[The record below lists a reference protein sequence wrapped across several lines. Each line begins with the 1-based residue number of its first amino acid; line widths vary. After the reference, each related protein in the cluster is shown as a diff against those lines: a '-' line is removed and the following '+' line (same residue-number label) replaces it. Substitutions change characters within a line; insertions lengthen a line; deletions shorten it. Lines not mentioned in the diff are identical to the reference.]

1 MQIFTIVNL
10 ILGGLFLLCY
20 AHQVFYVFYTLVKKP
35 KQYPATDRTNRYAVL
50 ICARDE
56 GNVLGYL
63 LDSIQKQD
71 YPAALVDVYVCADNC
86 TDNTAAVAR
95 AQGAFV
101 LERHDEAHI
110 GKGYALDALL
120 QHIYAEH
127 GTDAYEAYIIV
138 DADNLMDE
146 HYITEMDKCCSA
158 GHRIVAGYR
167 NSKNFGHNW
176 LASSYAFWFYHEARQ
191 LNNARTLLGVG
202 GAVSGTG
209 FLVHKDI
216 FKRQGGWIH
225 HCLIEDV
232 EFSVD
237 NLLHGEKVVYC
248 HDAMVYDEHPTCFA
262 QSWRQRLRWSKGYHQ
277 VIRHYACKL
286 LRAVF
291 TGKAPRFSCFD
302 LLMNIAPAYILT
314 TLTVFVNIIF
324 LILCL
329 ILTPAR
335 LPAMLLTIAG
345 SLVGG
350 YAIMFFSSF
359 FSNITERDRI
369 HGTTGQRIIGMLTF
383 PIFMMTFVLVGIA
396 ALFTP
401 RVQWKPIRHTCAVSV
416 DEVTKRVDR

>member
-1 MQIFTIVNL
+1 MQIFTIVNI

-35 KQYPATDRTNRYAVL
+35 KQYPPTAQVNRYAIL
-50 ICARDE
+50 ICARNE
-56 GNVLGYL
+56 EAVLGYL
-63 LDSIQKQD
+63 LDSIRAQD
-71 YPAALVDVYVCADNC
+71 YPSELLDVYICADNC
-86 TDNTAAVAR
+86 NDGTAAVAR
-95 AQGAFV
+95 AKGANV
-101 LERHDEAHI
+101 LERHDLTHV
-110 GKGYALDALL
+110 GKGYALDALI
-120 QHIYAEH
+120 QHIYSLH

-146 HYITEMDKCCSA
+146 HYVTEMDKCCSA

-167 NSKNFGHNW
+167 NCKNFGQNW
-176 LASSYAFWFYHEARQ
+176 LASSYAYWFYHEARQ

-216 FKRQGGWIH
+216 FKVQGGWIH

-237 NLLHGEKVVYC
+237 NLLRGEKVYYC
-248 HDAMVYDEHPTCFA
+248 HDAIVYDEHPTSFA

-277 VIRHYACKL
+277 VIRHYGGRL
-286 LRAVF
+286 LAAIF

-302 LLMNIAPAYILT
+302 LLMHIAPAYILT
-314 TLTVFVNIIF
+314 SLAVFVNVIF
-324 LILCL
+324 LVLCVILD
-329 ILTPAR
+329 PAQ
-335 LPAMLLTIAG
+335 LPAMLLTVAG
-345 SLVGG
+345 SLAGG

-359 FSNITERDRI
+359 FTNITERDRI
-369 HGTTGQRIIGMLTF
+369 HGTTGQRLVGMFAF

-401 RVQWKPIRHTCAVSV
+401 RVTWKPIHHNCTIPV
-416 DEVTKRVDR
+416 DDVRKGK

>member
-1 MQIFTIVNL
+1 MHIFTVINL

-35 KQYPATDRTNRYAVL
+35 EQYPATKQTNRYAVL
-50 ICARDE
+50 ICARNE
-56 GNVLGYL
+56 ETVVGFL
-63 LDSIQKQD
+63 LDSIRRQD
-71 YPAALVDVYVCADNC
+71 YPADLVDVYVCADNC
-86 TDNTAAVAR
+86 TDGTAMVAR
-95 AQGAFV
+95 AGGAQV
-101 LERHDEAHI
+101 LERADDTYI

-120 QHIYAEH
+120 QHIYKLH

-158 GHRIVAGYR
+158 GNRIVTGYR
-167 NSKNFGHNW
+167 NTKNFGQNW

-209 FLVHKDI
+209 FLVHKDV

-225 HCLIEDV
+225 HSLIEDV

-237 NLLHGEKVVYC
+237 NLLHGQKVTYC
-248 HDAMVYDEHPTCFA
+248 HDAIVYDEHPTKFS
-262 QSWRQRLRWSKGYHQ
+262 QSWTQRLRWSKGYHQ
-277 VIRHYACKL
+277 VIRHYGGKL
-286 LRAVF
+286 LAAIF

-314 TLTVFVNIIF
+314 TTTVFVNLIF
-324 LILCL
+324 LILCA
-329 ILTPAR
+329 ILAPLK
-335 LPAMLLTIAG
+335 LPAMLLTMAG
-345 SLVGG
+345 SLAAG

-359 FSNITERDRI
+359 FANITERDRI
-369 HGTTGQRIIGMLTF
+369 HGSFGQRLIGMLTF

-401 RVQWKPIRHTCAVSV
+401 RVSWKPIRHDCAVSV
-416 DEVTKRVDR
+416 DDVRKGNK